1 MGTTT
6 DGIRDGDGQPGP
18 DTVGSPEIIDD
29 SVESIDIKDGT
40 ITVADLAFDPFI
52 SGPRTY
58 TILVAS
64 GTVDPS
70 LHELVLLDTTVSTVT
85 ASLPA
90 APSDGEWVEI
100 KWFTGSLSAVVSGN
114 GKLVDGAAS
123 VPLGPG
129 SARKFTFIGS
139 LDEWI
144 IT

>member
-1 MGTTT
+1 MAITINGLPVGSGT
-6 DGIRDGDGQPGP
+6 PGP
-18 DTVGSPEIIDD
+18 NSVGTVEIIDD

-129 SARKFTFIGS
+129 SARKFTFISS
-139 LDEWI
+139 LDEWM